1 MLVST
6 SEGLPTRFSW
16 LPLILFILF
25 QVLSQFPLI
34 RWTFLTDQLK
44 VVNSPMEALDLLK
57 AGDYSSL
64 DVEAFRC
71 PVNQA
76 GQDLV
81 LLDKYFIIIII
92 IDTFKGAS
100 STMLPKTLERTGW
113 PWQKSLKKRRSRRLK
128 LNKA

>member
-6 SEGLPTRFSW
+6 SEGLLTRFSW

-71 PVNQA
+71 PVNHA
-76 GQDLV
+76 GHDLV
-81 LLDKYFIIIII
+81 LLDKYFII

-100 STMLPKTLERTGW
+100 STMPPKMLEMIWG
-113 PWQKSLKKRRSRRLK
+113 P
-128 LNKA
+128 